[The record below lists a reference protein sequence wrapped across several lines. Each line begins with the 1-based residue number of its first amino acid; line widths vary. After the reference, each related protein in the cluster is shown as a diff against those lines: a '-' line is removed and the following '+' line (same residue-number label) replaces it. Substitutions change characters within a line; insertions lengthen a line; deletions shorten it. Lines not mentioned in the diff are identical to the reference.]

1 MSHTN
6 QRRPLYCQAKVPS
19 RQVLQRGHNTTCV
32 KKVAGASQ
40 GAKPTPSAR
49 HRAVQTAYAA
59 RTWFSLLGET
69 TPKSPTKAATLG
81 TTRPGPRGRPADRP
95 GAPARRV
102 PRGSFARSARPRHVS
117 GLPPSAR
124 PRVGR
129 PYVLPA
135 RPVRRERPW
144 RGHCPGR
151 THRRYISRMV
161 RARAHASTA
170 ALTRTRALIDEPP
183 RGPGTAARARGRVAC
198 RLSTVREG
206 GGAHTSVTGQLRVGR
221 RLLLPHSVRR
231 AGIGRRAMHDDSVR
245 ALAIALGTGFG

>member
-59 RTWFSLLGET
+59 RTWFSWLGET
-69 TPKSPTKAATLG
+69 TPKLPTKAATLG
-81 TTRPGPRGRPADRP
+81 TTRPGPRGRPADRH

-129 PYVLPA
+129 PYVLP
-135 RPVRRERPW
+135 R
-144 RGHCPGR
+144 
-151 THRRYISRMV
+151 
-161 RARAHASTA
+161 
-170 ALTRTRALIDEPP
+170 
-183 RGPGTAARARGRVAC
+183 AAR
-198 RLSTVREG
+198 
-206 GGAHTSVTGQLRVGR
+206 TS
-221 RLLLPHSVRR
+221 
-231 AGIGRRAMHDDSVR
+231 
-245 ALAIALGTGFG
+245 

>member
-59 RTWFSLLGET
+59 RTWFSWLGET
-69 TPKSPTKAATLG
+69 TPKLPTKAATLG
-81 TTRPGPRGRPADRP
+81 TTRPGPRGRPADRH

-102 PRGSFARSARPRHVS
+102 PRGSFARSGVRAMSRAASVRPPARRPALRA
-117 GLPPSAR
+117 PSR
-124 PRVGR
+124 G
-129 PYVLPA
+129 PYV
-135 RPVRRERPW
+135 VRG
-144 RGHCPGR
+144 RGVATVLAR

-170 ALTRTRALIDEPP
+170 ALTRTRALIDELPW
-183 RGPGTAARARGRVAC
+183 GRGRGQ
-198 RLSTVREG
+198 RR
-206 GGAHTSVTGQLRVGR
+206 GAQRAGFPPFRGHTSVTGQLRWTEITT
-221 RLLLPHSVRR
+221 S
-231 AGIGRRAMHDDSVR
+231 A
-245 ALAIALGTGFG
+245 